1 MSESL
6 TLTHL
11 QAVSFEQPDQG
22 DLDAGGRGWRDLLSD
37 AQGPLRLFELLRP
50 LAPNK
55 LGVFGVD
62 GQHAQQQLP
71 DLVPVDAGQGEPGKS
86 YHREVCRAEIV
97 HLRQKLCIL
106 SLSIG
111 FSHNKISNDFFSSTP
126 RKPIFS

>member
-55 LGVFGVD
+55 LGVFSVD

-71 DLVPVDAGQGEPGKS
+71 DLVPVDAGQGEPGN
-86 YHREVCRAEIV
+86 RV
-97 HLRQKLCIL
+97 
-106 SLSIG
+106 
-111 FSHNKISNDFFSSTP
+111 SSRGVP
-126 RKPIFS
+126 C